1 MSEEEQSKIQPQ
13 VELDTD
19 DVNETSIEVEN
30 KEEESTEPKLNH
42 GEVDLGYTLHDE
54 EERKKKEEEPT
65 EEDKPYENER
75 QTKLEKKDNLG
86 EFSDGIQKRIDK
98 LTAKYREAERREQ
111 AALEYAK
118 GLQKKY
124 EGMSAQYDSGEEQ
137 YLKELDARV
146 DAQREDVKR
155 QLRDAIAN
163 GDADQIADFNEKLT
177 QLSVEKEKA
186 RYKLQEREQRL
197 KAAKEEAENNPKE
210 VPQLD
215 NQAEQYERPEPS
227 DKAKSW
233 ASENTWFGNDKIMTN
248 AAYTIHEELV
258 AMGIDAESDEYY
270 NEINKRMRDNF
281 PHKFANASSNTEQ
294 RRPVQTVAS
303 AGRKQSGRRTV
314 KLTKS
319 QVAIAKKL
327 GVPLEEYAKFVKEV

>member
-19 DVNETSIEVEN
+19 DVNEQSVEVEN
-30 KEEESTEPKLNH
+30 KEEESKEPNLNY

-54 EERKKKEEEPT
+54 EERKKKEQESS
-65 EEDKPYENER
+65 EEDKTYENER
-75 QTKLEKKDNLG
+75 ETKLEKKDNLG
-86 EFSDGIQKRIDK
+86 EFSEGIQKRIDK

-124 EGMSAQYDSGEEQ
+124 EGMSAKYDSGEEQ

-146 DAQREDVKR
+146 DAQRDDVKR

-163 GDADQIADFNEKLT
+163 GDADQIAEYNEKLT

-197 KAAKEEAENNPKE
+197 KAAKEEAENQ
-210 VPQLD
+210 PQ
-215 NQAEQYERPEPS
+215 EQQQSFEQQERPEPS

-233 ASENTWFGNDKIMTN
+233 ASQNSWFGNDKIMTN

-270 NEINKRMRDNF
+270 NEIDKRMKDNF
-281 PHKFANASSNTEQ
+281 PHKFGNVSNTTEQ